1 MYFDLSP
8 DKPKL
13 VDVFDLKIYFLRP
26 TIAAEISIHIQ
37 DVLIA
42 KKTSTV
48 VVKLLQGGKLNFT
61 GLVTCVE
68 SSSFLLAS
76 PAHRN
81 VLMVRRMGDFNSL
94 RGVSIDTGWSLMP
107 KPAEASIPQLATD
120 SDPRWISY
128 QCPWSP
134 QGYRRPQS
142 YVKFYVP
149 FEFRDP
155 SFRDCWLTPS
165 DQSLAFKSEHLG
177 FVGDM
182 TLPILD
188 NFYGE
193 RGMGSH
199 AACVAAG
206 LEQKRNRERGIVEL
220 ADSGSGSFTTPIA
233 SVTLS
238 LNLEVKQRLPPEGV
252 KWLFSRCRA
261 KQIQNGRMD
270 NEIVILDEHGQLIAL
285 VQQVHQL
292 VDLPGPQDSKL

>member
-1 MYFDLSP
+1 
-8 DKPKL
+8 
-13 VDVFDLKIYFLRP
+13 
-26 TIAAEISIHIQ
+26 
-37 DVLIA
+37 
-42 KKTSTV
+42 
-48 VVKLLQGGKLNFT
+48 
-61 GLVTCVE
+61 
-68 SSSFLLAS
+68 
-76 PAHRN
+76 
-81 VLMVRRMGDFNSL
+81 MVRRMGNFNFL
-94 RGVSIDTGWSLMP
+94 RGVSIDTGWSLVP

-128 QCPWSP
+128 QCPWNP

-165 DQSLAFKSEHLG
+165 DPSFAFKSEHLG

-193 RGMGSH
+193 RGMGGH

-206 LEQKRNRERGIVEL
+206 LKQKRSRERGIVES
-220 ADSGSGSFTTPIA
+220 ADGDSGSFTTPIT

-238 LNLEVKQRLPPEGV
+238 LNLEVKQRLPSEGV
-252 KWLFSRCRA
+252 RWLFSRCRA
-261 KQIQNGRMD
+261 RQIQNGRMD

-285 VQQVHQL
+285 LQQVHQL
-292 VDLPGPQDSKL
+292 VELPSPQDSKV

>member
-1 MYFDLSP
+1 M
-8 DKPKL
+8 
-13 VDVFDLKIYFLRP
+13 I
-26 TIAAEISIHIQ
+26 
-37 DVLIA
+37 
-42 KKTSTV
+42 
-48 VVKLLQGGKLNFT
+48 
-61 GLVTCVE
+61 
-68 SSSFLLAS
+68 
-76 PAHRN
+76 
-81 VLMVRRMGDFNSL
+81 RRMGNFDLL
-94 RGVSIDTGWSLMP
+94 RGVSIDTGWSLTP
-107 KPAEASIPQLATD
+107 KPAEVTIPQLATD

-128 QCPWSP
+128 QCPWNP

-165 DQSLAFKSEHLG
+165 DPSFTFKSEHLG

-206 LEQKRNRERGIVEL
+206 LQQKRNREQGIEESVDEE
-220 ADSGSGSFTTPIA
+220 SGSFTTPIA

-238 LNLEVKQRLPPEGV
+238 LNLEVKQRLPTEGV
-252 KWLFSRCRA
+252 RWLFSRCRA
-261 KQIQNGRMD
+261 RKIQNGRMD
-270 NEIVILDEHGQLIAL
+270 NEIVILNEQGQLVAL
-285 VQQVHQL
+285 LQQVHQL
-292 VDLPGPQDSKL
+292 VELSRPQDSKM